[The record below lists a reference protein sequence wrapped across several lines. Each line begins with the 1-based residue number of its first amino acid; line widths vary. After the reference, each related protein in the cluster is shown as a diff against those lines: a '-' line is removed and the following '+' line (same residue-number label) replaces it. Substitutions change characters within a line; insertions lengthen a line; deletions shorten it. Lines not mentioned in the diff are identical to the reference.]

1 MVKTIIPGRAD
12 IELFVKSIFDEFGNI
27 LKEEHI
33 NKTDKLKTYRDYD
46 NGDEVK
52 FELANMLEDFAYKYE
67 TNDYIRRV
75 DFHSSRKEG
84 LSNYIEITFNT
95 PFGSK
100 EWLKHLRIRISDH
113 PKRNGRKVDEY
124 VSIEGNSVNGIEKEL
139 DRIVNKRIRR
149 IEREYNLP
157 MAQNENIERN
167 EGMKLRI
174 NESINDQITVNL
186 YSLEKFIKQE
196 LNSETYDF
204 SIDNVEI
211 YKIVRDNCIKVEV
224 TLNNVDNVD
233 DISICRKL
241 SKSILNTAKLYF
253 SKKLLV
259 RNAIVGFFPKENL
272 FNYEGKDTYVCEIDL
287 ADNIATAYPD

>member
-1 MVKTIIPGRAD
+1 MMKTIIPGRAD
-12 IELFVKSIFDEFGNI
+12 IELFVESIFDEFGNI

-33 NKTDKLKTYRDYD
+33 NKTDKLKTYRDYN

-100 EWLKHLRIRISDH
+100 EWLKHLKIRISDH

-124 VSIEGNSVNGIEKEL
+124 VSIEGNSVNDIEKEL

-157 MAQNENIERN
+157 MAQNENLERN
-167 EGMKLRI
+167 NNMKLRI
-174 NESINDQITVNL
+174 NEDGYNHRKYNLLTEDEYYYWFNIGIESFKRGDKCVPAWNKELNDWDREHNVKIGTEQNKKSMQITKAWTDGW
-186 YSLEKFIKQE
+186 Y
-196 LNSETYDF
+196 Y
-204 SIDNVEI
+204 
-211 YKIVRDNCIKVEV
+211 
-224 TLNNVDNVD
+224 
-233 DISICRKL
+233 
-241 SKSILNTAKLYF
+241 
-253 SKKLLV
+253 
-259 RNAIVGFFPKENL
+259 G
-272 FNYEGKDTYVCEIDL
+272 
-287 ADNIATAYPD
+287 NIHQPFEW